1 MMKKLTHSPTI
12 TPARQCLLDGLG
24 RDGTEKREG
33 DFTNIKSLLQKL
45 YNENAEKVEQALEE
59 IGRVGKGNGEAMK
72 ALQEFLRKEQRMPLR
87 ILATQ
92 TISKVKKISQ
102 PSTGEFKKPS
112 IFQCPGAEKIKR
124 IEIIDVT
131 CPHCHKKGTASVA
144 GFENDF
150 ACESCGEIIQRDL
163 PESCIE
169 KCPVGS
175 ECVGKE
181 RYQEYMKGRK
191 KLLK

>member
-1 MMKKLTHSPTI
+1 
-12 TPARQCLLDGLG
+12 
-24 RDGTEKREG
+24 
-33 DFTNIKSLLQKL
+33 L
-45 YNENAEKVEQALEE
+45 YDEDAENVKQALEE
-59 IGRVGKGNGEAMK
+59 IGRVGKGNREAMK
-72 ALQEFLRKEQRMPLR
+72 ALQEFLRKEQRMHLR

-92 TISKVKKISQ
+92 TISKIKRISQ
-102 PSTGEFKKPS
+102 PSTEEFKKPI

-131 CPHCHKKGTASVA
+131 CPHCHKNGTASVA
-144 GFENDF
+144 GFENEYV
-150 ACESCGEIIQRDL
+150 CESCGEMIQRDL

-175 ECVGKE
+175 ECVGE
-181 RYQEYMKGRK
+181 DRYQKYMKGRK

>member
-1 MMKKLTHSPTI
+1 MMKKLTHLPTV
-12 TPARQCLLDGLG
+12 TSG
-24 RDGTEKREG
+24 REGMENGEG

-45 YNENAEKVEQALEE
+45 YNEDAGKVEHALKE
-59 IGRVGKGNGEAMK
+59 IGRTGKGNREAMK
-72 ALQEFLRKEQRMPLR
+72 VLQEFLRKEQRMHLR

-92 TISKVKKISQ
+92 TISKVKKDSQ
-102 PSTGEFKKPS
+102 PSTERFKKPV

-124 IEIIDVT
+124 VEIIDVT
-131 CPHCHKKGTASVA
+131 CSHCHKKGTASVA
-144 GFENDF
+144 GFENEF
-150 ACESCGEIIQRDL
+150 ACESCGEVIQRDL

-181 RYQEYMKGRK
+181 RYQKYMKGRK
-191 KLLK
+191 KPLE